1 MYAYIQPAAQ
11 DQDTCTHI
19 QYNTG
24 HETTGSMLTWATWLL
39 SQHPDAQRKMQ
50 DEIDVVLQGRRPT
63 FEDMKKLEQVCITVC
78 LCAHVMTLSGRMGM
92 RKLERM

>member
-1 MYAYIQPAAQ
+1 
-11 DQDTCTHI
+11 
-19 QYNTG
+19 
-24 HETTGSMLTWATWLL
+24 MLTWATWLL

-78 LCAHVMTLSGRMGM
+78 LCAHVFMCLCAHLFMCVCAHVFM
-92 RKLERM
+92 CLCAHVFMCLCAPL